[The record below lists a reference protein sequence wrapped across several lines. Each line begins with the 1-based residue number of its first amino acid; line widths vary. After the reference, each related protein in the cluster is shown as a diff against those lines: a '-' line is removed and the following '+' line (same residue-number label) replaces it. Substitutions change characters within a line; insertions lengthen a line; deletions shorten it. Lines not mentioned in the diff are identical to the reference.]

1 MWTSASAVI
10 HKHGHDLNQKSI
22 DWTVKGPPQIRS
34 SGPARLQSS
43 RSVRTLSTRTVGS
56 HTEPCPPGSST
67 GSARSQTV
75 CPAGC
80 ELRFTSRRKIQQ
92 PDTSSSK
99 SDFRTAPNV
108 VSGTELLKNPPR
120 KTATSPRPLTRP
132 LYKLRGSRFRV
143 MKLGIETEFYLAA
156 RNPINNRGNLPD
168 FVTILA
174 ENYNKQMPVHHPR
187 MLQTM
192 RPYSYTGPYDKWC
205 FLKDESLG
213 SNWLPC
219 KSLLF

>member
-10 HKHGHDLNQKSI
+10 HKHGYDLNQKSI
-22 DWTVKGPPQIRS
+22 DWTFKVPPQIPS
-34 SGPARLQSS
+34 SDPARLQSS

-56 HTEPCPPGSST
+56 RTQPCPPGSAI
-67 GSARSQTV
+67 GSARSQAV
-75 CPAGC
+75 RPAGC
-80 ELRFTSRRKIQQ
+80 GLRFTSRRRIQQ

-108 VSGTELLKNPPR
+108 VSATELLNNPPR
-120 KTATSPRPLTRP
+120 KTTTSPRPLTRP

-156 RNPINNRGNLPD
+156 HNPIHNRGSLPD
-168 FVTILA
+168 FVTVLA
-174 ENYNKQMPVHHPR
+174 ENYNKQIPVHHPR
-187 MLQTM
+187 MLETI
-192 RPYSYTGPYDKWC
+192 RPYRYTGPYDKWC
-205 FLKDESLG
+205 LLKDESLG

-219 KSLLF
+219 KPLLF